1 MTTALTNPE
10 ESYRLNPEA
19 LAFVEVYMSNLSLD
33 ETAQEL
39 QISKEDAAG
48 YLKQKE
54 VQRFMDT
61 IFIEQGYMNRF
72 KLTGLLETV
81 IQSKLEEAE
90 ETGVYTGKDLI
101 EILQFMYK
109 IQSDHVKREEEK
121 SPSKQTNV
129 QVNNYGDNLGSLIDR
144 IVKGD
149 NT

>member
-1 MTTALTNPE
+1 MTTALTNPD

-19 LAFVEVYMSNLSLD
+19 LAFVEVYMTNLDLG
-33 ETAQEL
+33 ETAQAL

-48 YLKQKE
+48 LLRQKE

-61 IFIEQGYMNRF
+61 VFIEQGYLNRF

-90 ETGVYTGKDLI
+90 ETGVYTGKDLLD
-101 EILQFMYK
+101 ILQFMYK

-121 SPSKQTNV
+121 GPSKQTNV

-144 IVKGD
+144 IVKGEE
-149 NT
+149 N